1 MFYGNYGEALKDLK
15 AVVESGSYEL
25 VDDYEKLFN
34 SATEGYMSK
43 ESVFITLRS
52 YIPSYTGGSVCPQM
66 NVGRGIAGGWGGECP
81 TKDLVDEYEV
91 GDPRLVHTYCH
102 PAIYSSRTMVPKR
115 YTTIPATTI
124 SHSNTAASSIQTSPD
139 GH

>member
-1 MFYGNYGEALKDLK
+1 
-15 AVVESGSYEL
+15 
-25 VDDYEKLFN
+25 
-34 SATEGYMSK
+34 MSK

-52 YIPSYTGGSVCPQM
+52 YIPSYTSGSVCPQM

-91 GDPRLVHTYCH
+91 GDPRLVHTVLSSGDIFVKNDGSEEVH
-102 PAIYSSRTMVPKR
+102 DYSGYDNFPQ
-115 YTTIPATTI
+115 
-124 SHSNTAASSIQTSPD
+124 HTAVSSIQTSPD

>member
-1 MFYGNYGEALKDLK
+1 
-15 AVVESGSYEL
+15 
-25 VDDYEKLFN
+25 
-34 SATEGYMSK
+34 MSK

-52 YIPSYTGGSVCPQM
+52 YIPSYTSGSVCPQM

-91 GDPRLVHTYCH
+91 GDPRLVHTVL
-102 PAIYSSRTMVPKR
+102 SSGDIFVKNDGSEEVHD
-115 YTTIPATTI
+115 YPATTI
-124 SHSNTAASSIQTSPD
+124 SHSNTAVSSIQTSPD